1 MPADATK
8 YNAPCQQNPDS
19 GRIAA
24 LRAAPFAGLR
34 APTAMKLNC
43 PLCGETLQYDR
54 SVAGRSGQCS
64 YCENVIR
71 MPAVE
76 ELPEEL
82 REELRREEAKQ
93 QQKEKRKYQRKQ
105 EQFLKEIQ
113 KEEKL
118 KLKEEARKKQEELDQ
133 KIQAARKPVPE
144 ELAVRK
150 RYRALRVLAAWNK
163 VLAGLILLGY
173 LGYVIFDVVAALR
186 GQTLWPLVFF
196 MALVWAI
203 PTLFALI
210 TVWASG
216 ELLRVLLDIADDVR
230 ITRLLTKK
238 QVYRDDD
245 AKEH

>member
-1 MPADATK
+1 
-8 YNAPCQQNPDS
+8 
-19 GRIAA
+19 
-24 LRAAPFAGLR
+24 
-34 APTAMKLNC
+34 MKLNC
-43 PLCGETLQYDR
+43 PLCGETIPYDR
-54 SVAGRSGQCS
+54 SLAGRSDQCS

-82 REELRREEAKQ
+82 QEELRWEEAKQ
-93 QQKEKRKYQRKQ
+93 QQKQKRKYQRKQ

-118 KLKEEARKKQEELDQ
+118 KRKEEARKKQEELDQ

-150 RYRALRVLAAWNK
+150 RYRALRILATWNK

-173 LGYVIFDVVAALR
+173 LGFVVLDVIAALR
-186 GQTLWPLVFF
+186 GETLWPWVLAK
-196 MALVWAI
+196 ALFWAI

-210 TVWASG
+210 MVLASG

-238 QVYRDDD
+238 QVYRNDDMNSP
-245 AKEH
+245 